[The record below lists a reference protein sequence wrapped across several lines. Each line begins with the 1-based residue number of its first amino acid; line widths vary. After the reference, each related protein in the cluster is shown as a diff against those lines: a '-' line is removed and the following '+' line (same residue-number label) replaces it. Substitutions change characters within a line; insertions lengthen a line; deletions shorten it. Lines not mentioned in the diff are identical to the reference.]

1 MHEAGSTKSVL
12 WDNLKGLGGEEV
24 EGAVHYGG
32 THVPLWL
39 IRVNVWQKQSQYCK
53 VIILQLK

>member
-1 MHEAGSTKSVL
+1 MIHEAGSTTSVL

-24 EGAVHYGG
+24 EGAVHDGG

-39 IRVNVWQKQSQYCK
+39 IHVDVRKNNHNIAK
-53 VIILQLK
+53 